1 MTIHF
6 GDSTSIATAPPFVS
20 YAIIADK
27 KTSGTNGGSL
37 TSGGWRLRDLNT
49 TVSDTDSIVTLYTTG
64 SYENQFE
71 LGAGSYFIDLSVPCR
86 QGTSYT
92 CKLYNETDGGDIAL
106 GTSENAHISYIGT
119 TRSFL
124 STRFTLGGTKRLSVY
139 IKSSHSVSG
148 TGMGSGHNSGTNTYT
163 VVKIFK
169 EN

>member
-37 TSGGWRLRDLNT
+37 TSGDWRRRDLNT
-49 TVSDTDSIVTLYTTG
+49 EVTDPDGIVSVSGNEFT
-64 SYENQFE
+64 
-71 LGAGSYFIDLSVPCR
+71 LGARTYFIDLSVPCR

-124 STRFTLGGTKRLSVY
+124 STRVTLSGTKRLSVY